1 MLLLEIKKCSPEA
14 IYFIN
19 PQRPPY
25 YNSAKE
31 LFQKGKNSVAQAG
44 DFVLERARRHPT
56 TEGAGE
62 KQEAPPRTRQ
72 NVL

>member
-44 DFVLERARRHPT
+44 DFVLERARRHPMD
-56 TEGAGE
+56 GGCRGE
-62 KQEAPPRTRQ
+62 ARSPSSD
-72 NVL
+72 